1 MFSIFHSS
9 QRKIAKSSDYS
20 GGIDP
25 LFKGVFTR
33 KTRSGHGDVVLLGDS
48 DTCQKRKNP
57 FTSQQNGQEKRSSMQ
72 AHGETVYDD
81 IASTSK
87 ESTKVEVRH
96 MNRLQQL
103 TYARKP
109 EQEIPVNVLDFLGEC
124 VSYAGDG
131 PTLN

>member
-1 MFSIFHSS
+1 
-9 QRKIAKSSDYS
+9 
-20 GGIDP
+20 
-25 LFKGVFTR
+25 
-33 KTRSGHGDVVLLGDS
+33 
-48 DTCQKRKNP
+48 
-57 FTSQQNGQEKRSSMQ
+57 MQ